1 MATTATNVWIREL
14 RAPFLLLPGLFVPT
28 SVAIA
33 WVHGFFNPLTSVLT
47 LAGALCL
54 HAGVNVLNDYFDYRS
69 GIDLIT
75 TPTPF
80 SGGSRVL
87 PAKELQPNNV
97 LTAGL
102 LFLFTGVAI
111 GAYFIYAFA
120 FSPTLILILAVGAI
134 SVVGYTPVFAKYAF
148 GELLAGLNF
157 GPLLLLGGYFVQTR
171 HVSLEPVVV
180 GVCLGILTSCILYIN
195 EFPDTFADSQE
206 GRYHLVA
213 RWGKK
218 IAAERYKYL
227 IGSAYVVLVMGVVF
241 GVVTPFALLG
251 LLTLPKAV
259 RATRT
264 LSQNYDKTLELIPGM
279 ADTVMATLW
288 TAGLIL
294 LGYLIA
300 GTLSFLL
307 GLHLN

>member
-1 MATTATNVWIREL
+1 MATSTTSVWIKEL
-14 RAPFLLLPGLFVPT
+14 RAPFLLLPGLFVPV

-33 WVHGFFNPLTSVLT
+33 WLHGFFNPLTAFLT
-47 LAGALCL
+47 LAGALSL
-54 HAGVNVLNDYFDYRS
+54 HAGVNVLNDYFDYQS

-87 PAKELQPNNV
+87 PAKQLQPNNV

-102 LFLFTGVAI
+102 LFLFAGVAI
-111 GAYFIYAFA
+111 GGYFIYEFA
-120 FSPTLILILAVGAI
+120 FSPTLILILAVGAV
-134 SVVGYTPVFAKYAF
+134 SVVGYTPIFSKYAF
-148 GELLAGLNF
+148 GELLAGVNF
-157 GPLLLLGGYFVQTR
+157 GPLLVLGGYFVQTG
-171 HVSLEPVVV
+171 HLSLEPIFV
-180 GVCLGILTSCILYIN
+180 GGCLGILTSCILYIN
-195 EFPDTFADSQE
+195 EFPDTFADSQK

-218 IAAERYKYL
+218 IAAARYRYL
-227 IGSAYVVLVMGVVF
+227 IGSAYAVLVLGVLL
-241 GVVTPFALLG
+241 GSVTPLALLG
-251 LLTLPKAV
+251 LLALPKAI

-264 LSQNYDKTLELIPGM
+264 LSQNYDKIGELIPGM

-300 GTLSFLL
+300 GALSFLF
-307 GLHLN
+307 GIRLN